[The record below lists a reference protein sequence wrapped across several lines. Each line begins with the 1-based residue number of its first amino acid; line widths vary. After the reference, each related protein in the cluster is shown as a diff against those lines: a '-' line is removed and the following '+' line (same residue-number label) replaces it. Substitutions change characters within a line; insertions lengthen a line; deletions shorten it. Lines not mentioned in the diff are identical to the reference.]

1 MNKNDGKEKENV
13 YKLLWLLGYLP
24 FYEINLYSN
33 IGISNPRY
41 AITDIDVLGIKLDE
55 SLVIEKTISECKGGK
70 RASNQPIGT
79 ALKLKGLMDICN
91 AEQGIVV
98 VNKPIPIPEEH
109 KIVAHKLKIKLF
121 NSKEIEKFLSNFDLE
136 IFKNTEFYKY
146 TTFKEFIRKTFQST
160 SKLKPLKNLYLHEF
174 WIKPDESKIRYLIGK
189 LRKSANNINPQSKFH
204 KALITEM
211 LALSTIGLQI
221 ILSYFYPIYLS
232 PESKDY
238 LSDRLKKYLYGGKE
252 NYDFLNNLYKIAK
265 ELKVTKS
272 GKASSTQDLSLPYWE
287 EFIQLF
293 KNILE
298 NPLEMRFIPHLYR
311 LIGIERFL
319 HNNEIK
325 STVIPITNTMLK
337 IAIDISE
344 YIFKSTSLPLEIYQE
359 IKKEIQNLIQ
369 L

>member
-1 MNKNDGKEKENV
+1 MDRHDGKEKENV
-13 YKLLWLLGYLP
+13 YKLLWLLDYLP

-33 IGISNPRY
+33 IGISNPRH
-41 AITDIDVLGIKLDE
+41 AITDIDVLGIKLNKN
-55 SLVIEKTISECKGGK
+55 LAIEKIISECKGGK
-70 RASNQPIGT
+70 RTSSQPIGT

-98 VNKPIPIPEEH
+98 VNKPISIPEEH
-109 KIVAHKLKIKLF
+109 KIVAHRLKIKLF
-121 NSKEIEKFLSNFDLE
+121 NSEELEKFLNNFTLE
-136 IFKNTEFYKY
+136 IFQDTEFYKY
-146 TTFKEFIRKTFQST
+146 STFKDFIRKTFQSN
-160 SKLKPLKNLYLHEF
+160 SNLKPLKSLYLYEF
-174 WIKPDESKIRYLIGK
+174 WIKSDESKIRYLLGK
-189 LRKSANNINPQSKFH
+189 LRKSANSVNPKSRFH

-211 LALSTIGLQI
+211 IALSTIGLQI

-252 NYDFLNNLYKIAK
+252 NYDFFNNLYKIAK
-265 ELKVTKS
+265 EFKKTK
-272 GKASSTQDLSLPYWE
+272 GERITTTQDLSLPHWE

-298 NPLEMRFIPHLYR
+298 NPLETRFIPHLFR
-311 LIGIERFL
+311 LIGMERFL
-319 HNNEIK
+319 YKKEIK
-325 STVIPITNTMLK
+325 PNIIPVTNTMLK

-344 YIFKSTSLPLEIYQE
+344 YIFKTTNLPQEIHQE
-359 IKKEIQNLIQ
+359 IKEEIQKLIQ